1 MKARS
6 LEKRI
11 PALFICFFLSTVLAR
26 AETPGK
32 KFSPAQS
39 EQIKQSEKLEPKQ
52 LPHKTTF
59 SSVEERRLYTILQ
72 HERHSLEEEK
82 NVLALREKELKTLE
96 EEADKKLKLLDEKL
110 DKLKKVQKKIE
121 SLLAKKDVEEQKK
134 IQDLGMIYAKMS
146 PERAALAL
154 AALDEQLA
162 ADLLANIK
170 VKSAAKILD
179 RMDKAKAS
187 QLSKTFT
194 TIKVE

>member
-1 MKARS
+1 MKTRS
-6 LEKRI
+6 FEKLI

-26 AETPGK
+26 AQTPEK
-32 KFSPAQS
+32 NISPAQS
-39 EQIKQSEKLEPKQ
+39 EKIVQPEKQKPKQ
-52 LPHKTTF
+52 LPPKTTF

-72 HERHSLEEEK
+72 NERNSLEEEK

-110 DKLKKVQKKIE
+110 DKLRKVQKKIE
-121 SLLAKKDVEEQKK
+121 ALLAEKDVEEQKK

-146 PERAALAL
+146 PERAALSL

-162 ADLLANIK
+162 ADLLANMK

-187 QLSKTFT
+187 QLSTTFT